1 MLSYFSGM
9 NVSNI
14 KHEACIVLRAY
25 HSTASRLFRQQ
36 GDTNITAR
44 KKLFSGKADEA
55 DETAG
60 RVMQLCLAWTHSDE
74 DVHLGE
80 KFNVR
85 VVGGGTGLADSCG
98 VFGFAKGASYCLS
111 SLPSERG
118 VVAR

>member
-1 MLSYFSGM
+1 MLSYLSGM
-9 NVSNI
+9 KVSNI
-14 KHEACIVLRAY
+14 KREACVVLRA
-25 HSTASRLFRQQ
+25 STQRLFRQQ

-60 RVMQLCLAWTHSDE
+60 RVMQLCLTWTHSDE

-80 KFNVR
+80 QFNMR
-85 VVGGGTGLADSCG
+85 VVGGGTGLADSCR
-98 VFGFAKGASYCLS
+98 VFSFAKGTSYCLS
-111 SLPSERG
+111 SLPIERG